1 MGRTA
6 VSRSWQ
12 VSRNYCSNSDWSRID
27 FSIVEYNN
35 LWHYWLILSTS
46 LLRIKINRSSVFEN
60 TKTCPLVSNKIQ
72 IQHFRHVNLRTL
84 RKKRGER
91 RGGRKRSRL
100 TREKSNK
107 RFRPTDRWIFVRI
120 FMVHDKRPIPPRVS
134 LRFSQMVGCFYGLLW
149 KEI

>member
-12 VSRNYCSNSDWSRID
+12 VSRNYSSNSDWSRID

-46 LLRIKINRSSVFEN
+46 LLRMKISRRSVFEN

-72 IQHFRHVNLRTL
+72 STFSTCESKNAQ
-84 RKKRGER
+84 KKE
-91 RGGRKRSRL
+91 GRKEGGEGKAADSR
-100 TREKSNK
+100 EKKSNK